1 MKADEHDTSRRAF
14 LRRSAA
20 AATLAAPTAAAA
32 ASSAA
37 AATTAVAATV
47 TAATAPLPLPAGTP
61 VIAAWP
67 GGSVLAIVA
76 DPGSNGPDAAHIA
89 AERELARVLDE
100 IHAVPRPKELE
111 DEPDYFAL
119 VEPLWQRIDALE
131 AQIAT
136 TPAASLTGAAVK
148 LRRLCN
154 PDLGIECV
162 MRGHEA
168 ESLNH
173 VLAVVERTA
182 MLALTP

>member
-1 MKADEHDTSRRAF
+1 MVPAIPGLTLTRWSSHPMKADEHDTSRRAF

-20 AATLAAPTAAAA
+20 ATLAAPTAAAA
-32 ASSAA
+32 ASSAT

-47 TAATAPLPLPAGTP
+47 TAATAPLPLAAGTQ
-61 VIAAWP
+61 VIAARP

-76 DPGSNGPDAAHIA
+76 DPGSFGPDAVHIA

-131 AQIAT
+131 AQ
-136 TPAASLTGAAVK
+136 
-148 LRRLCN
+148 
-154 PDLGIECV
+154 
-162 MRGHEA
+162 
-168 ESLNH
+168 
-173 VLAVVERTA
+173 
-182 MLALTP
+182 